1 MLLRYNVND
10 ISMTFDINFTKKR
23 KDILKKLARDEK
35 MIKYNSSYINQV
47 ILVLKHLTFLKDLVH
62 CMTY

>member
-35 MIKYNSSYINQV
+35 MINYNSSYIN
-47 ILVLKHLTFLKDLVH
+47 
-62 CMTY
+62 